1 MVNNMATKEEI
12 IKEAEYY
19 LNNDVTIEQA
29 SSDLH
34 ISKRTLQL
42 HLKKL
47 EELAPETFKLV
58 QEKKTGNIKAGTIKG
73 GHTGKRGPTW
83 TEEQALEVAMKIIN
97 EGMTYREAEA
107 HFKIPSSTLHEMV
120 TKGVKDF
127 DTASMVYAV
136 AEANRR
142 GMSAQD
148 YIEEHK
154 RTHPLSEDISRE
166 ITEERV
172 SKSGRK

>member
-1 MVNNMATKEEI
+1 MTTKEEI

-19 LNNDVTIEQA
+19 INNDVTIEQA

-83 TEEQALEVAMKIIN
+83 TEEQALEVATKIIN
-97 EGMTYREAEA
+97 DGLSYREAEA
-107 HFKIPSSTLHEMV
+107 YFKIPSSTLHEMV

-127 DTASMVYAV
+127 DIASMIYVV

-142 GMSAQD
+142 GMSAQE
-148 YIEEHK
+148 YIEQH
-154 RTHPLSEDISRE
+154 RRLHPISEDIAKE
-166 ITEERV
+166 IMEE
-172 SKSGRK
+172 KIAKTGKK

>member
-1 MVNNMATKEEI
+1 MTSVKIVN
-12 IKEAEYY
+12 
-19 LNNDVTIEQA
+19 
-29 SSDLH
+29 
-34 ISKRTLQL
+34 TLQL

-73 GHTGKRGPTW
+73 GQTGKRGPTW

-97 EGMTYREAEA
+97 DGLSYREAEA
-107 HFKIPSSTLHEMV
+107 YFKIPSSTLHEMV

-127 DTASMVYAV
+127 DTASMLYAV

-142 GMSAQD
+142 GMSAEQ
-148 YIEEHK
+148 YLKEHR
-154 RTHPLSEDISRE
+154 RTHPISEAIARE
-166 ITEERV
+166 IQEE
-172 SKSGRK
+172 SIAKKGK